1 MACIVK
7 SICLLYGIR
16 ITNFDVSDPPSASMR
31 RGPLAY
37 CMHAPT
43 HRFAQTLFS
52 LKHCQC
58 FETML
63 SVTEIIWNTSF
74 RMSQPCLGFDQS
86 QQCQFWEELLCSN
99 AWWNCQKVVSA
110 RSPVHLKII
119 IWLLPPH
126 MSPILLFCKD
136 FLDGLQALGDR
147 KQNGLHLYD
156 KISYI
161 TAGNLHM

>member
-1 MACIVK
+1 MLCVVK
-7 SICLLYGIR
+7 GIFHLYAIR
-16 ITNFDVSDPPSASMR
+16 ITNVNESDPLSVSVRLGCMR
-31 RGPLAY
+31 A
-37 CMHAPT
+37 HT
-43 HRFAQTLFS
+43 HRLTETLCP

-58 FETML
+58 FKTML

-86 QQCQFWEELLCSN
+86 QRCQFWEELLCSN

-126 MSPILLFCKD
+126 MSPVFILQGFPWWFTC
-136 FLDGLQALGDR
+136 
-147 KQNGLHLYD
+147 
-156 KISYI
+156 ISWQE
-161 TAGNLHM
+161 TKWATFVW